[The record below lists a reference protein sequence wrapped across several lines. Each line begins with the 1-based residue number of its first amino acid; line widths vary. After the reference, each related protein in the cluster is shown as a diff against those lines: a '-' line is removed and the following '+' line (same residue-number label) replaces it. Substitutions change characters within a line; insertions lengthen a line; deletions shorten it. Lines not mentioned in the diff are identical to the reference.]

1 MAAGLGTP
9 DAVWKR
15 AVSHMHT
22 ASYRD
27 SGRRHGTDYDGL
39 DRAFR
44 IVPVAVELHLL
55 HLRSE
60 EHTSELQSQSNL
72 VCRLLLDKK
81 THHLTAAYDLSLTAA
96 VAVLRVSSTAR
107 RTHRLPRR
115 DGTTTDRCAHLS

>member
-22 ASYRD
+22 ASHRD

-55 HLRSE
+55 HLRLLA
-60 EHTSELQSQSNL
+60 SELRRRIPILPKRTWNATPVPPRTENL
-72 VCRLLLDKK
+72 STLLLAK
-81 THHLTAAYDLSLTAA
+81 LAQNE
-96 VAVLRVSSTAR
+96 
-107 RTHRLPRR
+107 P
-115 DGTTTDRCAHLS
+115 